1 MKKVCVF
8 IEQKAGVL
16 TSNSQKILY
25 LAQLLKE
32 QYGYMIIV
40 IVFDEENNDF
50 LSLLKNTDADVV
62 YLVRLSP
69 MNQCLLKIDEVKKLA
84 HFLEKLNL
92 DIIWGCNSF
101 GFKSLFPKL
110 AYILKTGLCASCLGY
125 RYEKTMDRIDMIRT
139 AYSDNVYAQIAVHKS
154 KPLMATILDD
164 TKKYTLS
171 CERPCSEIYDITADI
186 TIPGANKVEMQTIE
200 VADNICLGTSKTV
213 IGLGNGITK
222 KSDLL
227 IFKKLAGLL
236 GNAAIG
242 GTRELVNKQII
253 PQNYQIGSTGI
264 QIYADLYIAFG
275 ISGSPQHIQG
285 IEHVEKIIA
294 VNCDPYAPIFQ
305 YANYGVVGDLLEVAN
320 YMINYIEGK
329 SS

>member
-1 MKKVCVF
+1 MKKICVF

-25 LAQLLKE
+25 LAQMLKE
-32 QYGYMIIV
+32 QYDYMIII
-40 IVFDEENNDF
+40 IVFDEENNNL
-50 LSLLKNTDADVV
+50 LSLLKNTEADVI

-69 MNQCLLKIDEVKKLA
+69 INQCLLRIDEVKKLA

-92 DIIWGCNSF
+92 DIIWGCNSL

-164 TKKYTLS
+164 TKKYTLC

-200 VADNICLGTSKTV
+200 VADNICLGTSK
-213 IGLGNGITK
+213 
-222 KSDLL
+222 
-227 IFKKLAGLL
+227 
-236 GNAAIG
+236 
-242 GTRELVNKQII
+242 
-253 PQNYQIGSTGI
+253 
-264 QIYADLYIAFG
+264 
-275 ISGSPQHIQG
+275 
-285 IEHVEKIIA
+285 
-294 VNCDPYAPIFQ
+294 
-305 YANYGVVGDLLEVAN
+305 
-320 YMINYIEGK
+320 
-329 SS
+329 